1 MQLLEKIKGSSTS
14 PKPRRP
20 LRWWMQKEK
29 RKGMHVQTLSRG
41 SSGVG
46 SPTLYTKRS
55 PLIDRLS
62 KTNSLSLSDRRVDM
76 KTFDMSE
83 FLLSITKLQWYAIAS
98 LLLTKVFGLVGF
110 IVTLMTIQDKSFKP
124 FAITL
129 VILTFTALM
138 MTFIFCAKSVLNGEM
153 DKGFE

>member
-1 MQLLEKIKGSSTS
+1 
-14 PKPRRP
+14 
-20 LRWWMQKEK
+20 
-29 RKGMHVQTLSRG
+29 
-41 SSGVG
+41 
-46 SPTLYTKRS
+46 
-55 PLIDRLS
+55 
-62 KTNSLSLSDRRVDM
+62 M